1 MNLKTILTRVAPY
14 AAVLALFAA
23 LCAAYFAPQF
33 EGKEIP
39 MHDVV
44 QYEGMSKD
52 IKDLRAAEG
61 VDSGWTGGMFG
72 GMPAYLITV
81 KYPSMVIRNA
91 VNSIQNALG
100 KPWAFILLAMTS
112 FWVMLLMCGINPWV
126 GLVSALA
133 YGLSTYF
140 FIIIGA
146 GHVTKMWAL
155 AYAPLLIGGVLYTYR
170 SNIWLGGALT
180 ALAAAIEIG
189 AGHPQIT
196 YYFGL
201 IIVAL
206 AINEFVQALKS
217 KTLPRFFKATAVL
230 AVAAVLSV
238 GANYSSLHY
247 TMSHSAETIRGGSEL
262 APTSQGEK
270 GLDLEYATAWS
281 YGKLETL
288 NTFIPGLM
296 GGSSNGGFA
305 SNGEVAKSLGKY
317 GARDLATQLPS
328 YWGDQ
333 PFTAGPT
340 YIGAVAIFLAVLGM
354 FVLEGRKKWW
364 LAGVSLLAV
373 MLAWGS
379 NMMWFTEL
387 MFNILPGYDKF
398 RTVSMTLAVVEFTIP
413 LLGAFVLAELWN
425 GMERQRLMHG
435 LKWAAGITGGIA
447 LVFALLGGALFDFG
461 SAVDAQLPDDVVA
474 AMHSE
479 RAAMLRGDAWRSFI
493 FVALTAGVVLLFGMG
508 KLKRGVMIA
517 ACAVLVCADMIPVNA
532 RFLPQST
539 FVSASKNKVQPTPA
553 DLAIMQDKEPG
564 FRVLNT
570 TVSPF
575 NDATTSYFHRSV
587 GGYHGA
593 KLSRY
598 QDLIEHHLSNTAS
611 PVYNMLNTK
620 YFITADKQTRQYNV
634 IPNPDRLGAAW
645 FVDKLLTV
653 ESPQDEIDAL
663 DDIDLVSEAVAD
675 ERFADIYSKASMEG
689 VDQQA
694 VIELVEYKPNY
705 LRYESASDYDEIA
718 VFSEIYYPHGWSVS
732 IDGEPA
738 EYFRANY
745 VLRAM
750 VIPAGEHIIE
760 WEFKIPEIRKVENIT
775 LVSSLAILAA
785 VAAALV
791 ATMMGKPKKTNN
803 DETDR

>member
-1 MNLKTILTRVAPY
+1 MNFKTILTKIAPY
-14 AAVLALFAA
+14 AAVLAVFAA
-23 LCAAYFAPQF
+23 VCATYFAPQF

-52 IKDLRAAEG
+52 IKDLRATEG

-81 KYPSMVIRNA
+81 KYPSMIIRNT
-91 VNSIQNALG
+91 VNGIQNTLG

-112 FWVMLLMCGINPWV
+112 FWVMLLLCGINPWV
-126 GLVSALA
+126 GLISALA

-155 AYAPLLIGGVLYTYR
+155 AYAPLLIGGVIYTYR

-180 ALAAAIEIG
+180 ALFAAIEIG

-206 AINEFVQALKS
+206 AINEFVQALRN

-262 APTSQGEK
+262 AHSSQDK
-270 GLDLEYATAWS
+270 SGLDLEYATAWS

-288 NTFIPGLM
+288 NTFIPGFM
-296 GGSSNGGFA
+296 GGSSSGGFD
-305 SNGEVAKSLGKY
+305 SNGEVAQALVKY

-340 YIGAVAIFLAVLGM
+340 YIGAVAMFLAVLGM

-387 MFNILPGYDKF
+387 MFNILPGYNKF

-425 GMERQRLMHG
+425 GVERAKLMYG
-435 LKWAAGITGGIA
+435 LKWSVGITAGVA
-447 LVFALLGGALFDFG
+447 LVMALLGGALFDFG
-461 SAVDAQLPDDVVA
+461 SAVDAQLPDDVVS

-479 RAAMLRGDAWRSFI
+479 RAAMLRSDAWRSLI
-493 FVALTAGVVLLFGMG
+493 FVVLTAGVVLLFGVG
-508 KLKRGVMIA
+508 KLKRWMMVA

-539 FVSASKNKVQPTPA
+539 FVSAHKNKVQPTPA

-598 QDLIEHHLSNTAS
+598 QDLIEHHLGDTAS

-620 YFITADKQTRQYNV
+620 YYITADQSTGKYNV
-634 IPNPDRLGAAW
+634 MVNPDRLGAAW

-653 ESPQDEIDAL
+653 DNPQDEIDAL
-663 DDIDLVSEAVAD
+663 DDIDLASEAVAD
-675 ERFADIYSKASMEG
+675 ERFADIYTKASMEG

-694 VIELVEYKPNY
+694 TIQLVEYKPNY
-705 LRYESASDYDEIA
+705 LCYESISEYDEIA
-718 VFSEIYYPHGWSVS
+718 VFSEIYYPHGWTVR

-750 VIPAGEHIIE
+750 VIPAGEHTIE
-760 WEFKIPEIRKVENIT
+760 WEFEIPRFRQTENIT
-775 LVSSLAILAA
+775 LASSLAILAA
-785 VAAALV
+785 VAVAAGV
-791 ATMMGKPKKTNN
+791 TIMSKRKKQNHATG
-803 DETDR
+803 R

>member
-1 MNLKTILTRVAPY
+1 MDFKKILKKIAPY
-14 AAVLALFAA
+14 VAVPALFAA

-61 VDSGWTGGMFG
+61 IDAGWTGGMFG

-81 KYPSMVIRNA
+81 KYPSMIIRNA
-91 VNSIQNALG
+91 VNGIQNTLG
-100 KPWAFILLAMTS
+100 KPWGFILLALAS
-112 FWVMLLMCGINPWV
+112 FWVMTLLCGINPWV
-126 GLVSALA
+126 GLVAALA

-155 AYAPLLIGGVLYTYR
+155 AYAPLLIGGVIYTYHR
-170 SNIWLGGALT
+170 NIWLGGALT
-180 ALAAAIEIG
+180 ALFAAIEIG

-201 IIVAL
+201 IIAAL
-206 AINEFVQALKS
+206 AINEFVQALRN
-217 KTLPRFFKATAVL
+217 KTLPRFAKATAVL

-247 TMSHSAETIRGGSEL
+247 TMAHSAETIRGGSEL

-281 YGKLETL
+281 YGKMETL

-296 GGSSNGGFA
+296 GGSSSGGFEA
-305 SNGEVAKSLGKY
+305 NGEVAKALTKY
-317 GARDLATQLPS
+317 GARGMATQLPS

-340 YIGAVAIFLAVLGM
+340 YIGAVAVFLAVLGM

-387 MFNILPGYDKF
+387 MFGILPGYDKF

-413 LLGAFVLAELWN
+413 MLGAFVLAELWN
-425 GMERQRLMHG
+425 GVEREKLMRG
-435 LKWAAGITGGIA
+435 LKWSAAITGGVA
-447 LVFALLGGALFDFG
+447 LVFALLGGAMFDFA
-461 SAVDAQLPDDVVA
+461 SAIDAQLPDDVA
-474 AMHSE
+474 EAMRAE
-479 RAAMLRGDAWRSFI
+479 RAAMLRGDAWRSLI
-493 FVALTAGVVLLFGMG
+493 FVALTAGVVMLFGVG
-508 KLKRGVMIA
+508 RIKRGVMIA

-539 FVSASKNKVQPTPA
+539 FVSASQNKVQPTPA
-553 DLAIMQDKEPG
+553 DMAIMQDKEPG
-564 FRVLNT
+564 YRVLNT

-598 QDLIEHHLSNTAS
+598 QDLIERHLANTSS
-611 PVYNMLNTK
+611 PVYNILNTK
-620 YFITADKQTRQYNV
+620 YFITADKQTGEYKV
-634 IPNPDRLGAAW
+634 LTNPDRLGAAW
-645 FVDKLLTV
+645 FVDRLLTV
-653 ESPQDEIDAL
+653 ESPSDEIEAL
-663 DDIDLVSEAVAD
+663 DQIDLASEAVTD
-675 ERFADIYSKASMEG
+675 ERFAEVYSKASMEG
-689 VDQQA
+689 VDQNA
-694 VIELVEYKPNY
+694 NIRLVEYKPNY
-705 LRYESASDYDEIA
+705 LQYESTSEFDEIA
-718 VFSEIYYPHGWSVS
+718 LFSEIYYPQGWEVR

-750 VIPAGEHIIE
+750 VVPAGEHIIE
-760 WEFKIPEIRKVENIT
+760 WEFKIPEFRKVENIT
-775 LVSSLAILAA
+775 LTASLIILAG
-785 VAAALV
+785 VAAALA
-791 ATMMGKPKKTNN
+791 ATFIGKRKSN
-803 DETDR
+803 